1 MILSSHQALTQVLT
15 QVLIHVHIQ
24 VLTKVLF
31 RGFIQVLV
39 RVLIMRSYSVSS
51 QILSISVSLISR
63 LFWYWIK
70 SSYSRTM
77 FGFLKTNFILHKISV
92 EKIKTV
98 YPKDT
103 PRTSLSYR
111 QNFDLK
117 RYYSIFKDY
126 IGYIQI
132 VCDIRPSCDYLL
144 ELKCS
149 IFTWPAHRFTGSISP
164 SLSVSGTLIYAGSD
178 SFTSFIKY

>member
-1 MILSSHQALTQVLT
+1 MILSSHQAPTQVLT

-24 VLTKVLF
+24 VLTKVF
-31 RGFIQVLV
+31 IRGFIQVLV

-70 SSYSRTM
+70 SSYSRTIL
-77 FGFLKTNFILHKISV
+77 LKTNFILHKISV

-111 QNFDLK
+111 QNF
-117 RYYSIFKDY
+117 
-126 IGYIQI
+126 
-132 VCDIRPSCDYLL
+132 
-144 ELKCS
+144 
-149 IFTWPAHRFTGSISP
+149 
-164 SLSVSGTLIYAGSD
+164 
-178 SFTSFIKY
+178 